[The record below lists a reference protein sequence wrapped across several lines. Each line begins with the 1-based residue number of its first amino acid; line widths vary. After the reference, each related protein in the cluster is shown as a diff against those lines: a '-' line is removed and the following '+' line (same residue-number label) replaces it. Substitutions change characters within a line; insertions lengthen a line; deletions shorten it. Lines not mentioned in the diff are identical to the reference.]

1 LAVRRAEETH
11 SRPLQHY
18 APRMSRGRHSK
29 PHAKGGGLAT
39 LIALA
44 VAGGAVALASAE
56 PTSRVMRYSVVG
68 LAVLSSF
75 QLLMMARTQRTSSR
89 AMARTEDRLRTLEQR
104 NREEGDEL
112 HRRVLAGV
120 AREGDL
126 RRSVETL
133 VDEISRL
140 RASLEVLVPVAV
152 PVAEAVAPQPVA
164 AAPEP
169 VAEPVAQP
177 VAQPPL
183 LVDIPLVDLP
193 QTVSDDVQLLA
204 APVAPAEYAP
214 AEYAAAAAFVVAAP
228 AAPVED
234 TPWAAS
240 IAPASP
246 VPAAGDLWRAPSR
259 PEYVPAPPRVETPVT
274 SWVVR
279 EIQLGDEPGAALTM
293 RILDLTTPQPA
304 TADSTA
310 NLEDEP
316 MGSWTRFARPA

>member
-1 LAVRRAEETH
+1 V
-11 SRPLQHY
+11 QHY

-44 VAGGAVALASAE
+44 VAGGAVALAGAE
-56 PTSRVMRYSVVG
+56 PTSRVLRYSVVG

-104 NREEGDEL
+104 NRDEGDEL

-120 AREGDL
+120 AREGEL

-140 RASLEVLVPVAV
+140 RTSLEFLVPAAAPVAV
-152 PVAEAVAPQPVA
+152 PAEVAPQPVVVA
-164 AAPEP
+164 TPEP
-169 VAEPVAQP
+169 VAEPVA
-177 VAQPPL
+177 APPL
-183 LVDIPLVDLP
+183 LVDLPLVDLP
-193 QTVSDDVQLLA
+193 MAVSDDYDFGQP
-204 APVAPAEYAP
+204 APVAAP
-214 AEYAAAAAFVVAAP
+214 AEYAAAAAYLVAAP

-259 PEYVPAPPRVETPVT
+259 PEYVPAPPPAETPVT

-279 EIQLGDEPGAALTM
+279 EIQLGDAPGAALTM
-293 RILDLTTPQPA
+293 RILDLTTPPA
-304 TADSTA
+304 ADETS

>member
-1 LAVRRAEETH
+1 LSVRRAEDTH
-11 SRPLQHY
+11 SRALQHY

-44 VAGGAVALASAE
+44 VAGGAVALAGAE
-56 PTSRVMRYSVVG
+56 PTSRVLRYSVVG

-104 NREEGDEL
+104 NRDEGDEL

-120 AREGDL
+120 AREGEL

-140 RASLEVLVPVAV
+140 RTSLEFLVPV
-152 PVAEAVAPQPVA
+152 PVA
-164 AAPEP
+164 AVPEPVVAAPVVVEP
-169 VAEPVAQP
+169 VAEPA
-177 VAQPPL
+177 AQPPL
-183 LVDIPLVDLP
+183 LVDLPLVDLP
-193 QTVSDDVQLLA
+193 LA
-204 APVAPAEYAP
+204 AAVDFPVAAPGAAP

-259 PEYVPAPPRVETPVT
+259 PEYVPAPPPAETPVT

-293 RILDLTTPQPA
+293 RILDLTTPPPPLA
-304 TADSTA
+304 ADESTS